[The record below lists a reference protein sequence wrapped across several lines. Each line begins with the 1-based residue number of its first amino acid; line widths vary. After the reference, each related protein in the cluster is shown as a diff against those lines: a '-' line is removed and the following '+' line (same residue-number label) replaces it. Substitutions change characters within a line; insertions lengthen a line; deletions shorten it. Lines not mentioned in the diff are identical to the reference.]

1 VHIWQ
6 TPPAEPQAEVEV
18 PGLHV
23 EVPLGQH
30 PEGQVCEH
38 AGLTHWPF
46 WQIWE
51 PVHIWQTPPAE
62 PHAEVEVPGLHVEV
76 PLGQHPEEQVCEQ
89 VGVTHWPFWQ
99 T

>member
-1 VHIWQ
+1 
-6 TPPAEPQAEVEV
+6 V

-30 PEGQVCEH
+30 PEGQVCE
-38 AGLTHWPF
+38 
-46 WQIWE
+46 
-51 PVHIWQTPPAE
+51 
-62 PHAEVEVPGLHVEV
+62 
-76 PLGQHPEEQVCEQ
+76 Q